1 MYKNRL
7 NNNLK
12 VVSAT
17 FVLVCFSS
25 LNKSTLET
33 RKKKFISLLKLFLFS
48 RKPSFRILH
57 FQISCHQMPKHKTRN
72 IFH

>member
-17 FVLVCFSS
+17 FVLVCFLS

-33 RKKKFISLLKLFLFS
+33 RKKKFYFIFKALIVLE
-48 RKPSFRILH
+48 
-57 FQISCHQMPKHKTRN
+57 KTK
-72 IFH
+72 F

>member
-17 FVLVCFSS
+17 FVLVYFSS

-33 RKKKFISLLKLFLFS
+33 RKKKIYFTFKALFVLE
-48 RKPSFRILH
+48 
-57 FQISCHQMPKHKTRN
+57 KTK
-72 IFH
+72 F